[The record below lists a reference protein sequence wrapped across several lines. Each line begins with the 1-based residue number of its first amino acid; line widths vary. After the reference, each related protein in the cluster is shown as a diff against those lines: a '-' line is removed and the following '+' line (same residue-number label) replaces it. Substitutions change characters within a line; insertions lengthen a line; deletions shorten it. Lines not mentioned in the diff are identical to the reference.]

1 MRLQQVDLWSCLFAG
16 LWVSFGNGCDKSGL
30 GVHADA
36 GPLTDASVSPGTG
49 GAGRGGAGGAAG
61 MAGAGGIAASAGAG
75 GMAGAGGVAGA
86 GGIAG
91 SAGAGG
97 MAGAGGVAGAGGI
110 AGSAGVGGMAGA
122 GGVAGAGGIAGV
134 GGMAGA
140 GGIAGAGGE
149 GGTTVVGTGGA
160 LLRVEPPSVD
170 FGSIDPGATREVS
183 VWVTNVGGE
192 TSGRLETDSGPGL
205 TATYL
210 SGHQL
215 APQERTWLDITIAP
229 TKDGAFSSWVS
240 LSADP
245 GATTPLQI
253 PVTGMV
259 AFTGPFYVTP
269 LSHDFGTVSSSTRCR
284 WSITVT
290 ALEPM
295 TDLAASSS
303 GDVTLESSGTCTA
316 SLAKSDS
323 CEVDAV
329 LIPKSFGPASG
340 TVEIT
345 GGGASRKR
353 VTVMLS
359 AIAREGP

>member
-1 MRLQQVDLWSCLFAG
+1 M
-16 LWVSFGNGCDKSGL
+16 
-30 GVHADA
+30 
-36 GPLTDASVSPGTG
+36 
-49 GAGRGGAGGAAG
+49 
-61 MAGAGGIAASAGAG
+61 
-75 GMAGAGGVAGA
+75 AGA

-110 AGSAGVGGMAGA
+110 AGAGGMAGA
-122 GGVAGAGGIAGV
+122 GGIAGA

-149 GGTTVVGTGGA
+149 GNTTVVGTGGA

-192 TSGRLETDSGPGL
+192 TSGRLETDSGSGL
-205 TATYL
+205 TATYW

-259 AFTGPFYVTP
+259 ALTGPFYVTP

-316 SLAKSDS
+316 SLAKGDS

-329 LIPKSFGPASG
+329 LIPRSFGPASG

>member
-1 MRLQQVDLWSCLFAG
+1 
-16 LWVSFGNGCDKSGL
+16 
-30 GVHADA
+30 
-36 GPLTDASVSPGTG
+36 
-49 GAGRGGAGGAAG
+49 
-61 MAGAGGIAASAGAG
+61 
-75 GMAGAGGVAGA
+75 
-86 GGIAG
+86 
-91 SAGAGG
+91 
-97 MAGAGGVAGAGGI
+97 
-110 AGSAGVGGMAGA
+110 
-122 GGVAGAGGIAGV
+122 
-134 GGMAGA
+134 
-140 GGIAGAGGE
+140 
-149 GGTTVVGTGGA
+149 
-160 LLRVEPPSVD
+160 
-170 FGSIDPGATREVS
+170 
-183 VWVTNVGGE
+183 
-192 TSGRLETDSGPGL
+192 
-205 TATYL
+205 
-210 SGHQL
+210 L

-316 SLAKSDS
+316 SLAKGDS